1 MASLRNEKVLAV
13 SSYISRRRVLTTG
26 TALGLGALGVAAA
39 PAGAAS
45 AAEGAPAGS
54 GTGTGS
60 GTGAGGE
67 ETRTLDE
74 LYQAALAE
82 GGKLVIYAGGDT
94 QAQQDA
100 TRTAFSTAFP
110 DLDLTLIVDYSK
122 FHDVRVDNQF
132 ATGTLVP
139 DLVQMQTLQD
149 FPRWDGLGRLLH
161 YKPAGFSKVHD
172 GFKDANGAW
181 VSIQTVAFSF
191 IYDIAAAGPDA
202 PKTPLDLIDPKWK
215 GRMGARYPNDDDASL
230 YLFTLYAEQ
239 YGWDWVAALAA
250 QDVQFQRGTL
260 PADAV
265 AAGRR
270 TIAIGTGGTPVA
282 SATSPTAW
290 VLPDGHPFMSWGTR
304 AAIFKQAKNPTAAK
318 LYLNWQLS
326 RQATVNGW
334 SVRTDATPPAG
345 LKPLWEYPNAN
356 IDGFRQFMSDRAGV
370 ERWKQTFA
378 LYFGEVTGEDTAGW
392 LGLHPGA

>member
-1 MASLRNEKVLAV
+1 
-13 SSYISRRRVLTTG
+13 
-26 TALGLGALGVAAA
+26 
-39 PAGAAS
+39 
-45 AAEGAPAGS
+45 
-54 GTGTGS
+54 
-60 GTGAGGE
+60 
-67 ETRTLDE
+67 
-74 LYQAALAE
+74 
-82 GGKLVIYAGGDT
+82 
-94 QAQQDA
+94 
-100 TRTAFSTAFP
+100 
-110 DLDLTLIVDYSK
+110 
-122 FHDVRVDNQF
+122 
-132 ATGTLVP
+132 
-139 DLVQMQTLQD
+139 MQTLQD
-149 FPRWDGLGRLLH
+149 FPRWDELGRLLR

-181 VSIQTVAFSF
+181 VAIQTVAFSF
-191 IYDIAAAGPDA
+191 IYNIAEAGSDV

-215 GRMGARYPNDDDASL
+215 GKLAARYPHDDDASL
-230 YLFTLYAEQ
+230 YLFTLYAEK

-265 AAGRR
+265 AAGQR
-270 TIAIGTGGTPVA
+270 TVAIGTGGTPL
-282 SATSPTAW
+282 SSTTSPTAW

-304 AAIFKQAKNPTAAK
+304 AAVFKQAKNPTAGK

-356 IDGFRQFMSDRAGV
+356 IDGFRQFMSDRAEV

-378 LYFGEVTGEDTAGW
+378 LYFGEVTGADTAGW
-392 LGLHPGA
+392 LGLHPGAQ